1 MNDAELLN
9 VLDYVAGEARFLECF
24 ITSSYCKDERVN
36 VDFLTSSLLKMAAVD
51 AIDWWCSQDKETGAT
66 LTVSAREPLNMCK
79 GLNVDDTRDYWLKEG
94 SGIF

>member
-1 MNDAELLN
+1 MLLT
-9 VLDYVAGEARFLECF
+9 DG
-24 ITSSYCKDERVN
+24 
-36 VDFLTSSLLKMAAVD
+36 
-51 AIDWWCSQDKETGAT
+51 CSQDKETGAT